1 MDYSTYKILYFVMVC
16 PDLHFRPTKSK
27 KEVKKEKE
35 KTWGS
40 VVQFP
45 GEISPIFNKEIGN
58 FLEFSFLV

>member
-1 MDYSTYKILYFVMVC
+1 MVC